1 MDKLRQKYLQKW
13 LRAQQQPIKKL
24 MRTNIALA
32 TLSSLILVAQTYFLA
47 TLLDK
52 LIMQNV
58 DRTELVPYF
67 IALIITFA
75 LRAVILWL
83 REKIGFKAG
92 RLLRNH
98 MRQKILDKNPSSWA
112 GYHQ

>member
-1 MDKLRQKYLQKW
+1 
-13 LRAQQQPIKKL
+13 

-58 DRTELVPYF
+58 DRGDCRPADSYE
-67 IALIITFA
+67 I
-75 LRAVILWL
+75 
-83 REKIGFKAG
+83 
-92 RLLRNH
+92 LLRP
-98 MRQKILDKNPSSWA
+98 DFS
-112 GYHQ
+112 